1 MRVGIWYT
9 LKRGMQRETGNY
21 IKRCMRENGLF
32 SMMRCAQQITK
43 MIKNISLISIL
54 KGVER
59 DAERSK

>member
-1 MRVGIWYT
+1 MLACRLWYT

-21 IKRCMRENGLF
+21 IERCMRENDLF

-43 MIKNISLISIL
+43 MINISLISIL

-59 DAERSK
+59 EAEQSK

>member
-1 MRVGIWYT
+1 M
-9 LKRGMQRETGNY
+9 KRGMQRETGNY
-21 IKRCMRENGLF
+21 IERCMRENDLF

-59 DAERSK
+59 DAEQSK